1 MVGMFLVASG
11 FGVVVQIMTRGIDN
25 IKWKKK
31 SAFSARN
38 YVKALPGSYIRKMVY
53 H

>member
-1 MVGMFLVASG
+1 MFLVASG
-11 FGVVVQIMTRGIDN
+11 FGVVVQIMTRGIE
-25 IKWKKK
+25 WKKK

-38 YVKALPGSYIRKMVY
+38 YVRALPGSYIRKMVY